1 MTQKK
6 TYCNSRVR
14 KALAAIGIDYS
25 IALIDGLHCRTCR
38 FANTVRIFPAIRGD
52 STWLFCEACRNSGSV
67 IDYAKDGLTK
77 RVLLSDEQNNRS
89 RRRRR
94 LQAACEKAVR
104 LLGQHTG
111 DLDTAPGLA
120 TAAHIYIAPQRDWD
134 MAFMDQCILQQR
146 RLNLS
151 QFVSTEAGSHTTA
164 VLPKRPY
171 MPEYLRNSVVL
182 PLQDYPGRYTGFMY
196 LGYEN
201 GNWKQ
206 VTQWFDNSRHG
217 LCLLES
223 LCSVNPYSNAPTLL
237 CTDLVLGLQL
247 AAKYASTLG
256 ETMRMAIYPWDVT
269 AAKANK
275 SKLTNLFSRLSPQ
288 PIAFGREESKTAA
301 IAQYCGLQA
310 APAID
315 FDFDL
320 PIPVLLNNLLSAVPS
335 VAERYACVQS

>member
-14 KALAAIGIDYS
+14 KALAAIVIDYS

-89 RRRRR
+89 RRRRK

-120 TAAHIYIAPQRDWD
+120 TAAHIYTAPQRDWD
-134 MAFMDQCILQQR
+134 LAFMDQCILQQR
-146 RLNLS
+146 KLNL
-151 QFVSTEAGSHTTA
+151 
-164 VLPKRPY
+164 
-171 MPEYLRNSVVL
+171 
-182 PLQDYPGRYTGFMY
+182 
-196 LGYEN
+196 
-201 GNWKQ
+201 
-206 VTQWFDNSRHG
+206 TQ
-217 LCLLES
+217 
-223 LCSVNPYSNAPTLL
+223 
-237 CTDLVLGLQL
+237 
-247 AAKYASTLG
+247 
-256 ETMRMAIYPWDVT
+256 DVT
-269 AAKANK
+269 TAKANK
-275 SKLTNLFSRLSPQ
+275 SKLTNLFSRVSPQ

-301 IAQYCGLQA
+301 IAQYCGIQA